1 MDELRLNKPR
11 PLDQV
16 EMIKDARIV
25 IPAHSDIYIGDIYIG
40 NVRRKLDRDV
50 NATVTNIDDDKVRVQ
65 FDG

>member
-25 IPAHSDIYIGDIYIG
+25 IPAHSDIYIG